1 MRPAILGG
9 LAALLL
15 ALFLLRLM
23 IGSVSIPL
31 SDVIHVLLGGEAS
44 KASWTQIVRDFRM
57 PHALTAVLAGA
68 SLSIAGLMM
77 QTLFRNPLAGP
88 FVLGVSSGASLGVA
102 LVVLS
107 AGTVGGTLLAGIGFG
122 VDLSIAFAASAGA
135 ALTLFVVVFIAR
147 SVQGAMTL
155 LIVGLMVGY
164 LTSALVSLLLYF
176 SIPEQI
182 QAYVRWTFGSFGGVT
197 WREMRILAPV
207 TLAGLA
213 LAFSL
218 SKSLNALLL
227 GEGYARSMGLNVQRA
242 RTGIVVSTALLAG
255 AVTAYCGPIGFVGIA
270 VPHLARS
277 LFNTSDHRILFPA
290 TTLLGAIVALTAAL
304 IAQMPGTQTIL
315 PLNPITAMLG
325 APVVIWVILR
335 QRNIQRAMEP

>member
-31 SDVIHVLLGGEAS
+31 SDVIHVLLGGETS

>member
-1 MRPAILGG
+1 
-9 LAALLL
+9 
-15 ALFLLRLM
+15 
-23 IGSVSIPL
+23 
-31 SDVIHVLLGGEAS
+31 
-44 KASWTQIVRDFRM
+44 
-57 PHALTAVLAGA
+57 
-68 SLSIAGLMM
+68 
-77 QTLFRNPLAGP
+77 
-88 FVLGVSSGASLGVA
+88 
-102 LVVLS
+102 
-107 AGTVGGTLLAGIGFG
+107 
-122 VDLSIAFAASAGA
+122 
-135 ALTLFVVVFIAR
+135 
-147 SVQGAMTL
+147 
-155 LIVGLMVGY
+155 
-164 LTSALVSLLLYF
+164 
-176 SIPEQI
+176 
-182 QAYVRWTFGSFGGVT
+182 
-197 WREMRILAPV
+197 MRILAPV

-242 RTGIVVSTALLAG
+242 RTGIIVATALLAG